1 MPLYSIVIPCY
12 YNQDNIPVTSRV
24 LIDNEAAFPADVQF
38 EYILVDDGSR
48 DGTWQAMQQFQAAY
62 PDRVRLIQF
71 TRNFG
76 ANSASLAGLEA
87 AKGDCVTVIA
97 ADLQD
102 PPELLVQMYD
112 FWSKGNRLIV
122 ANRTNRADSLV
133 GDMISNF
140 FHFLMRKVAVPNT
153 PKGGFD
159 LCLFDRQ
166 VLNDLLELDTRD
178 VYWSYLILWMGYP
191 YVNIPYERRK
201 REIGTS
207 RWTMSKKIKSFIDN
221 FVSFSFFPIRLISTT
236 GLLLGFAALLYAL
249 IIIISKFSGWVDQTG
264 WSSTMVVLLLVS
276 SFQMISLGI
285 IGEYIW
291 RTLQSARRRPN
302 YIVQQRQ
309 ENKANEGDKEQP
321 KP

>member
-1 MPLYSIVIPCY
+1 MPKYSIIIPCY
-12 YNQDNIPVTSRV
+12 FNEGNIPVTGKV
-24 LIDNEAAFPADVQF
+24 LLENEANFPADVSF
-38 EYILVDDGSR
+38 EYILIDDGSK
-48 DGTWQAMQQFQAAY
+48 DGTWQAMQAFQSLA
-62 PDRVRLIQF
+62 PEKIKLIKF
-71 TRNFG
+71 ARNFG

-87 AKGDCVTVIA
+87 ATGDCVTVIA

-102 PPELLVQMYD
+102 PPELLVQMYG
-112 FWSKGNRLIV
+112 FWLKENKLVI
-122 ANRTNRADSLV
+122 ANRSNRADSFFGDLV
-133 GDMISNF
+133 SNF
-140 FHFLMRKVAVPNT
+140 FHYMMRKVAIPNT

-166 VLNDLLELDTRD
+166 VLDNLLKLDTRD

-236 GLLLGFAALLYAL
+236 GILLGLAAVVYAL
-249 IIIISKFSGWVDQTG
+249 VIIISKLMGSIDTSG

-285 IGEYIW
+285 IGEYVW
-291 RTLQSARRRPN
+291 RALQGVRQRPN
-302 YIVQQRQ
+302 YIVEQVL
-309 ENKANEGDKEQP
+309 EKKEER
-321 KP
+321 KE

>member
-1 MPLYSIVIPCY
+1 MPLYSIIIPCY
-12 YNQDNIPVTSRV
+12 FNQDNIPVTSRV

-48 DGTWQAMQQFQAAY
+48 DGTWQAMQNFQAQY
-62 PDRVRLIQF
+62 PEKVRLIQF

-87 AKGDCVTVIA
+87 AKGDCVAVIA

-112 FWSKGNRLIV
+112 FWSKGNKLVV
-122 ANRTNRADSLV
+122 ANRINRADSFF
-133 GDMISNF
+133 GDLISNF
-140 FHFLMRKVAVPNT
+140 FHFLMRKVAIPNT

-166 VLNDLLELDTRD
+166 VLDDLLKLDTRD

-191 YVNIPYERRK
+191 YINIPYERRK
-201 REIGTS
+201 REIGRS
-207 RWTMSKKIKSFIDN
+207 RWTMSKKVKAFIDN

-236 GLLLGFAALLYAL
+236 GLLLGFAALVYAL
-249 IIIISKFSGWVDQTG
+249 VIVVSKFSGWVDQTG

-285 IGEYIW
+285 IGEYLW
-291 RTLQSARRRPN
+291 RTLQSTRRRPN
-302 YIVQQRQ
+302 YIVQQLQ
-309 ENKANEGDKEQP
+309 DCKPKAEEEK
-321 KP
+321 K